1 MTEVLRQD
9 EKAVLILRS
18 LYESYGYKK
27 YKMSKFENY
36 DLYLENKSFLESE
49 KIVTF
54 SGAGGKLLALKPD
67 ITLSIIKNAPKN
79 IDGVYKTYYSE
90 NVYRA
95 ADSFGDIKEI
105 MQAGIEYIGDVDVY
119 SEAEVLTLA
128 ARSLKTISEASV
140 IGISHMGLIA
150 AVMSDYDVSPNLAKK
165 LRRAMADKNIHT
177 MKELCTEAGKAE
189 AGEILASL
197 ATIYGPMD
205 EALPKVKAACVTEA
219 TKAAAEELE
228 VICTA
233 LKATGVSDCFALDF
247 SVSNDMDYYN
257 GIIFQGF
264 VDGIPRHVLSG
275 GRYDDLLGDFGR
287 NAAAVGFAINVE
299 AAAKVFLRNTSESL
313 TKPADVLV
321 FGEPGCEIAAL
332 NHCSELIDSGL
343 TVFNSLFATA
353 DEAAEYAKAHGIRRI
368 DTVGANSAVTTKE
381 V

>member
-9 EKAVLILRS
+9 EKAVLTLRS

-67 ITLSIIKNAPKN
+67 ITLSIIKNAPRH

-150 AVMSDYDVSPNLAKK
+150 AILNDAEISPKRAKK
-165 LRRAMADKNIHT
+165 IRRAMGDKNIHT
-177 MKELCTEAGKAE
+177 LRELCDEAGKGE
-189 AGEILASL
+189 AGEMLSRLAS
-197 ATIYGPMD
+197 IYGPLEEM
-205 EALPKVKAACVTEA
+205 LPKVKDVCRTDAAG
-219 TKAAAEELE
+219 AAIAELE
-228 VICTA
+228 TLCCVLKSMGA
-233 LKATGVSDCFALDF
+233 LDCFALDF

-275 GRYDDLLGDFGR
+275 GRYDGLVRKMGKKADAIGFAVYLDLLERFGKTGNTFDVDVLLVYGD
-287 NAAAVGFAINVE
+287 APAVKVAEKIESLRAEGKKVC
-299 AAAKVFLRNTSESL
+299 AAK
-313 TKPADVLV
+313 
-321 FGEPGCEIAAL
+321 AAG
-332 NHCSELIDSGL
+332 SASPSYKELI
-343 TVFNSLFATA
+343 VM
-353 DEAAEYAKAHGIRRI
+353 
-368 DTVGANSAVTTKE
+368 
-381 V
+381 

>member
-128 ARSLKTISEASV
+128 ARSLKTISDASV

-150 AVMSDYDVSPNLAKK
+150 AIMSDYDVSPKHAKK

-177 MKELCTEAGKAE
+177 LKALCAEEDKTEAGE
-189 AGEILASL
+189 VLASL
-197 ATIYGPMD
+197 ATIYGPM
-205 EALPKVKAACVTEA
+205 EETLPKVKAVCKTDSA
-219 TKAAAEELE
+219 KAAAEELE
-228 VICTA
+228 VICST
-233 LKATGVSDCFALDF
+233 LKATGVSDCFAMDF
-247 SVSNDMDYYN
+247 SISNDMDYYN

-275 GRYDDLLGDFGR
+275 GRYDGLVRKMGIKADAIGFAVYLDLLERFEKTEKSFDVDVLLVYR
-287 NAAAVGFAINVE
+287 DASAVEVAEKVE
-299 AAAKVFLRNTSESL
+299 ALTAEGKKVCAAKVLGTSCPSYR
-313 TKPADVLV
+313 
-321 FGEPGCEIAAL
+321 
-332 NHCSELIDSGL
+332 ELI
-343 TVFNSLFATA
+343 
-353 DEAAEYAKAHGIRRI
+353 EM
-368 DTVGANSAVTTKE
+368 
-381 V
+381 